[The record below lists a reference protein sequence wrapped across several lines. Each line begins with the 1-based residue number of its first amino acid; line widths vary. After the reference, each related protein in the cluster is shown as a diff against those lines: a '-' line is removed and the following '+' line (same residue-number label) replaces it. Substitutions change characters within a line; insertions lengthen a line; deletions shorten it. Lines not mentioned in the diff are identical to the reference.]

1 MLDNEKSVEE
11 EIKKLGGSRRG
22 EFGELILHLLLRDF
36 KNTIPLISKVY
47 FKDSIGNLTR
57 YILLQMMVFYG
68 WGKAN
73 FILIVNEELEN

>member
-1 MLDNEKSVEE
+1 M
-11 EIKKLGGSRRG
+11 
-22 EFGELILHLLLRDF
+22 LHLLLRDF